1 MCVDILLLKCR
12 GFQGSLTPKSPTD
25 ATGRSFCICT
35 FTKGKGKYCA
45 TWANQLQS
53 IDSTDS
59 RFFPILFQN
68 TALHLAA
75 TGGHPDVV
83 TLLLSSDKQEIL
95 MNKKNQ
101 NVLDAAMEAEQK
113 KVLLAIVSH
122 KR

>member
-1 MCVDILLLKCR
+1 MVVLHQNPQQTRQVVHFAFAHSRKERENIVPLGQTSFKVLIAQTR
-12 GFQGSLTPKSPTD
+12 AFFFQ
-25 ATGRSFCICT
+25 F
-35 FTKGKGKYCA
+35 
-45 TWANQLQS
+45 
-53 IDSTDS
+53 
-59 RFFPILFQN
+59 LFQN

>member
-1 MCVDILLLKCR
+1 MPL
-12 GFQGSLTPKSPTD
+12 GQT
-25 ATGRSFCICT
+25 SFTVLI
-35 FTKGKGKYCA
+35 A
-45 TWANQLQS
+45 QS
-53 IDSTDS
+53 
-59 RFFPILFQN
+59 RAFFPILFQN